1 MADVLTGKTPIL
13 GLIALNRD
21 VVIEKDL
28 HALCDPHVSVVTTR
42 IPLEQVGAVEHLMG
56 LEDHLPGAA
65 RLLSASSPGVIAFGC
80 TSAVSIIGATR
91 IRELVGMSMGDI
103 PLVDPLT
110 AMTMGLRDL
119 GAEAISLVTP
129 YPTDV
134 STRVVAWL
142 EEEGFDV
149 LANIS
154 IDGDH
159 LAYEDVPGALIE
171 TAAER
176 GAAVGAE
183 GLVIACTDLNV
194 VDAINGMEERLGLPI
209 LTSNQALAWSVAG
222 VLGVPVSAVGKLMSR
237 AAPMR

>member
-1 MADVLTGKTPIL
+1 MPDVLNEKVPVL

-28 HALCDPHVSVVTTR
+28 HALCDPHISLVTTR
-42 IPLEQVGAVEHLMG
+42 IPLEQVGAVEYLMG
-56 LEDHLPGAA
+56 LGDFLPEAA
-65 RLLSASSPGVIAFGC
+65 RLVSFSSPRVLAFGC
-80 TSAVSIIGATR
+80 TSAVAIIGAAR
-91 IRELVGMSMGDI
+91 IRELVSSSIGEV
-103 PLVDPLT
+103 PVVDPLT
-110 AMTMGLRDL
+110 AMAEGLRDL
-119 GAEAISLVTP
+119 GAAAISVVTP

-134 STRVVAWL
+134 SGRVAAWL
-142 EEEGFDV
+142 EEEGFEV

-159 LAYEDVPGALIE
+159 LSYEDVPGALIE

-194 VDAINGMEERLGLPI
+194 IHTIDGMEERLGLPI
-209 LTSNQALAWSVAG
+209 LTSNQALAWSAARQ
-222 VLGVPVSAVGKLMSR
+222 LGVEIPSVGRLMSG
-237 AAPMR
+237 AAATS

>member
-1 MADVLTGKTPIL
+1 MADVLTEKAPIL

-42 IPLEQVGAVEHLMG
+42 IPLERVGAVDHLMS
-56 LEDHLPGAA
+56 LQDHLPDAA
-65 RLLSASSPGVIAFGC
+65 RLISASSPDALAFGC
-80 TSAVSIIGATR
+80 TSAVSIIGAAR
-91 IRELVGMSMGDI
+91 IRELVAASIGDV

-110 AMTMGLRDL
+110 AMAEGLREL

-129 YPTDV
+129 YPTVV
-134 STRVVAWL
+134 SGRVVAWL

-154 IDGDH
+154 INGDH
-159 LAYEDVPGALIE
+159 LSYEDVPDALIE

-194 VDAINGMEERLGLPI
+194 IDAINGLEERLGLPI
-209 LTSNQALAWSVAG
+209 LTSNQALAWSAAG
-222 VLGVPVSAVGKLMSR
+222 VLGVPVPAVGKLMSR